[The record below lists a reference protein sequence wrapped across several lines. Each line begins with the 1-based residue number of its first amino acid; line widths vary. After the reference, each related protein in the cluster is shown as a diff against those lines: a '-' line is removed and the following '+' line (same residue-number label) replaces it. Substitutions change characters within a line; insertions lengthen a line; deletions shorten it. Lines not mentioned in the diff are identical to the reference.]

1 MWKHRGAL
9 GRYGWFGRAAL
20 PSVWLF
26 QILFQLLSPVIDLL
40 IVWTLW
46 NAGVTCVSSA
56 LLTHDWQPLPQAIE
70 SLAGVAT
77 LFVFFFLLEL
87 GGAAVAYALD
97 RESPRD
103 LLWLFWQRFVYRQ
116 VMYAVA
122 IMSVHQAIWGRRA
135 GWGKLERKGTAQAAH
150 P

>member
-1 MWKHRGAL
+1 M
-9 GRYGWFGRAAL
+9 
-20 PSVWLF
+20 
-26 QILFQLLSPVIDLL
+26 IDLL

-122 IMSVHQAIWGRRA
+122 ILSVRQAIWGRRA